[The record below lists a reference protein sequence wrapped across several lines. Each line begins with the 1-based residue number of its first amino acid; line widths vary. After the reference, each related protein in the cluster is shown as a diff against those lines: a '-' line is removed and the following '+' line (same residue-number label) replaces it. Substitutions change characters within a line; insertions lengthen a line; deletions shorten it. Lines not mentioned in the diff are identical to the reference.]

1 MNCKKDMMIMEEIEW
16 NNLTQNNKNNSGC
29 GIIFM
34 FVIVLGIV
42 VLLITVKIV
51 DYFANNTP
59 EEQIQRKLPEFER
72 VPPYD
77 PRDNSFQV
85 KKLKESPNEMWF
97 EVTVES
103 SDFKE
108 KKKYNYIVKA
118 KVSKRF
124 IFNPKLEIYSVVIE

>member
-1 MNCKKDMMIMEEIEW
+1 MEEIEW

-51 DYFANNTP
+51 DYFANTP

-85 KKLKESPNEMWF
+85 KKLKESPMKCGLKLQLNQA
-97 EVTVES
+97 TS
-103 SDFKE
+103 
-108 KKKYNYIVKA
+108 KKKRKNTI
-118 KVSKRF
+118 
-124 IFNPKLEIYSVVIE
+124 IL

>member
-1 MNCKKDMMIMEEIEW
+1 MIMEEIGW

-51 DYFANNTP
+51 DYFANTP

-72 VPPYD
+72 PPYD

-85 KKLKESPNEMWF
+85 KKLKESPNEMC
-97 EVTVES
+97 TVES
-103 SDFKE
+103 SDFKDFKE
-108 KKKYNYIVKA
+108 KKKKEYNYIVKA

>member
-1 MNCKKDMMIMEEIEW
+1 MEEIEW

-51 DYFANNTP
+51 DYFANTP

-103 SDFKE
+103 SATS
-108 KKKYNYIVKA
+108 KKKERIQLYCKGKSI
-118 KVSKRF
+118 KRF

>member
-1 MNCKKDMMIMEEIEW
+1 MMIMEEIEW

-34 FVIVLGIV
+34 FVIVVGIV

-51 DYFANNTP
+51 DYFANTP

-108 KKKYNYIVKA
+108 KKKEYNYIVKA

>member
-1 MNCKKDMMIMEEIEW
+1 MMIMEEIEW

-51 DYFANNTP
+51 DYFANTP

-108 KKKYNYIVKA
+108 KKKERIQLYCKGKSI
-118 KVSKRF
+118 KRF

>member
-1 MNCKKDMMIMEEIEW
+1 MIMEEIEW

-51 DYFANNTP
+51 DYFANTP

-85 KKLKESPNEMWF
+85 KKLKNNS
-97 EVTVES
+97 V
-103 SDFKE
+103 
-108 KKKYNYIVKA
+108 KKIVKV
-118 KVSKRF
+118 KEVKF
-124 IFNPKLEIYSVVIE
+124 

>member
-1 MNCKKDMMIMEEIEW
+1 MEEIEW

-51 DYFANNTP
+51 DYFANTP

-108 KKKYNYIVKA
+108 KKERIQLYCKGKSIK
-118 KVSKRF
+118 K
-124 IFNPKLEIYSVVIE
+124 IYF

>member
-1 MNCKKDMMIMEEIEW
+1 
-16 NNLTQNNKNNSGC
+16 
-29 GIIFM
+29 
-34 FVIVLGIV
+34 
-42 VLLITVKIV
+42 
-51 DYFANNTP
+51 
-59 EEQIQRKLPEFER
+59 RKLPEFER

-108 KKKYNYIVKA
+108 KKKEYNYIVKA

>member
-1 MNCKKDMMIMEEIEW
+1 MEEIEW

-51 DYFANNTP
+51 DYFANTP

-85 KKLKESPNEMWF
+85 KKLKESPNGF
-97 EVTVES
+97 CCKVFQKIYFSV
-103 SDFKE
+103 KLR
-108 KKKYNYIVKA
+108 KKTE
-118 KVSKRF
+118 RT
-124 IFNPKLEIYSVVIE
+124 E